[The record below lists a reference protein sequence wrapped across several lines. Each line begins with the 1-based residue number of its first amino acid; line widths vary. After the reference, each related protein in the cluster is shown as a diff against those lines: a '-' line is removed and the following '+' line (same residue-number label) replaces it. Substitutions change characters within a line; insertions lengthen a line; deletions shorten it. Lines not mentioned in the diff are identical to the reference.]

1 MTKLLGKLKELK
13 EKKRPMTKKE
23 SLILLLAIIFVAF
36 LIILPSVVRKD
47 NQQKYHVSYAYFL
60 DKVEDGK
67 VVSAT
72 ISDDRVTF
80 ELKNG
85 ETRNT
90 DNPDYDTFKRDL
102 LKRGVVVKDGTSMS
116 GMIVFV
122 LDMLFDLI
130 FFAIIAFLIYKFWHV
145 FGGGDFKVS
154 EGTDVTFDDICGM
167 EDVKEEMMSAV
178 EILKNPQR
186 FASMGIRPLRGI
198 VLEGPPG
205 NGKTLFAKA
214 LATEC
219 DVNFIAAKGADFQSA
234 LMSMGAAK
242 TKSLFKKAARK
253 KPCIIFI
260 DEFDSIGERRNY
272 AGTGID
278 KENNRI
284 ITTMLNM
291 MDGFEEGDG
300 VLVIAAT
307 NSYHSLDPALIRP
320 GRFDLKYHIGNPDF
334 QTILQL
340 IDLYTIGKGLA
351 SDLDKE
357 ELARSFDGLS
367 CAAIETIINEASS
380 MAIHNGGRVIGPVL
394 IEEARRRTGLL
405 KSDSGE

>member
-1 MTKLLGKLKELK
+1 MTLLGKLK

-23 SLILLLAIIFVAF
+23 SLILLLVIIFVAF
-36 LIILPSVVRKD
+36 LIILPSVIRQD
-47 NQQKYHVSYAYFL
+47 NDKKYYMSYAEFVDKMED
-60 DKVEDGK
+60 DKVIS
-67 VVSAT
+67 VT
-72 ISDDRVTF
+72 ITDDKVTF
-80 ELKNG
+80 ELNNG
-85 ETRNT
+85 EKRNT

-102 LKRGVVVKDGTSMS
+102 LKRGIEVKDGKSMS
-116 GMIVFV
+116 GAIVFV
-122 LDMLFDLI
+122 TDMLFNII
-130 FFAIIAFLIYKFWHV
+130 FFAIIGFLILKFWRT
-145 FGGGDFKVS
+145 FGGGEFKVS
-154 EGTDVTFDDICGM
+154 DGTDVSFDDICGM

-234 LMSMGAAK
+234 LMSMGAVK

-253 KPCIIFI
+253 KPCIVFI

-272 AGTGID
+272 TGTGID

-320 GRFDLKYHIGNPDF
+320 GRFDLKYHIGNPDIP
-334 QTILQL
+334 TILQL
-340 IDLYTIGKGLA
+340 IELYTIGKGIS

-357 ELARSFDGLS
+357 ESAKSFEGLS

-380 MAIHNGGRVIGPVL
+380 MAIHNGGRTIGPVL

-405 KSDSGE
+405 PTEHGEEA